1 MKRMLPIF
9 AASII
14 LLTGVPLVLAADPTG
29 SGVILLEPSVVNKT
43 EGARVQF
50 GEYMSTLFTTFI
62 AIAAAL
68 AVLMIV
74 WGGIEYISSFSGSG
88 KEQGKERITNAV
100 FGLLLAVSAFLILQ
114 TVNPDLVST
123 ETLNLDIGKLSA
135 NPTAIREGLYGPG
148 GTRDLEHEDREK
160 DQSEEQPKDEW
171 GKCSENGYLD
181 CQWIGSFKN
190 PQNGYREIEP
200 HNCEYRTFRTGFGCF
215 GKIDTE
221 NQRYYFV
228 LNKEGQICYKGP
240 YTTNEECSSARNAY
254 QTGTGDCVNSESVTR
269 NVQGYPLCSNE
280 GSGTADAGTW
290 RYQGGIERQA
300 GDMSHSLK
308 TLLSCMRQE
317 IPDTSIGQI
326 SSISDSGHI
335 GKLDECNGANSGSN
349 CAHSRNSCHYGGG
362 TGSNGSMAV
371 DFGDEWNKKVL
382 SAAARKCDPGAYV
395 LDEGNHLHVSTGVCP
410 KN

>member
-1 MKRMLPIF
+1 MLPLF

-190 PQNGYREIEP
+190 PHASTESSVLGLDV
-200 HNCEYRTFRTGFGCF
+200 TG
-215 GKIDTE
+215 K
-221 NQRYYFV
+221 
-228 LNKEGQICYKGP
+228 
-240 YTTNEECSSARNAY
+240 
-254 QTGTGDCVNSESVTR
+254 
-269 NVQGYPLCSNE
+269 
-280 GSGTADAGTW
+280 
-290 RYQGGIERQA
+290 
-300 GDMSHSLK
+300 
-308 TLLSCMRQE
+308 
-317 IPDTSIGQI
+317 
-326 SSISDSGHI
+326 
-335 GKLDECNGANSGSN
+335 
-349 CAHSRNSCHYGGG
+349 
-362 TGSNGSMAV
+362 
-371 DFGDEWNKKVL
+371 
-382 SAAARKCDPGAYV
+382 
-395 LDEGNHLHVSTGVCP
+395 
-410 KN
+410 